1 VTARTSTYPK
11 ARFVSAMTLV
21 LGVIAITSVAG
32 RLLLEV
38 LRRSDECQTA
48 IVSAIEWL
56 IWTAMLSSA
65 LGLILGVVALVA
77 RSDRVRWTVVGMGL
91 AVSVGVLLFVPG
103 VATIL
108 CGESAA

>member
-1 VTARTSTYPK
+1 MVTAQTSTK
-11 ARFVSAMTLV
+11 VRFVSAMTLV
-21 LGVIAITSVAG
+21 LGVMAIASVAG
-32 RLLLEV
+32 RLVLEV
-38 LRRSDECQTA
+38 LRRSDECQAA
-48 IVSAIEWL
+48 IVSAIESL

-65 LGLILGVVALVA
+65 LSLILGVVALVV
-77 RSDRVRWTVVGMGL
+77 RSDRIRWTVIGMGL